1 MSPISSLIDGPVVQ
15 SLGWS
20 LVHFLWQGVLI
31 GVVTS
36 AALAVTRRRTA
47 AARYDICVAS
57 MFLMLLAPVL
67 TFLYLLQDATRPLP
81 AVPPELL
88 MLVEPAAPWAQ
99 WMETWLP
106 HVALIWLGGVFIF
119 QARLLV
125 LWRRSVRLR
134 QDGATPAPQTWRD
147 TTSSLGESLGVRR
160 AVRVLQSTVAES
172 PMVVGW
178 IRPVVLLPVRV
189 FEELTPPQLRSIIAH
204 ELAHLRRYDDVINL
218 IQAVFESLLFYH
230 PMVWWV
236 SHRLRVERE
245 YCCDDVAVQA
255 CGNALCYARALA
267 LLDTLR
273 IEARQTTLTATGGPL
288 MSRISRIVGKQS
300 IATPRPTG
308 WVMPTL
314 LTALISAGAATT
326 FFASQAEAVGPDH
339 KDKIVI
345 EHKKK
350 AATKGVDIALIAK
363 KMGHPQA
370 ELLYAL
376 QEAGVDRA
384 TLMATLEQLDDTG
397 KIVQAVEMA
406 AKKQQKRAEAERS
419 AWVKSEQE
427 ELTRKLKAKEKAIIT
442 DLKERGASDEEI
454 KKTLHKFHQEAKMK
468 LAMHEKQSQLIAQM
482 KQAGATEVEIK
493 KAVQKLHASA
503 AEQDAYAK
511 KRDQY
516 IKQMMASG
524 ASKAEI
530 KKAIM
535 EFDRKVELA
544 RMVEVKEKQLIEQM
558 KARGASKAEIKK
570 AIQKLHT
577 EAKEA
582 GAQRVKLEEKQ
593 LAEEKQIVARMR
605 EMGISDDTI
614 KQVIKEWRAKH
625 AG

>member
-1 MSPISSLIDGPVVQ
+1 MSNISSLIEGPVVQ

-57 MFLMLLAPVL
+57 MFLMMLAPLL

-88 MLVEPAAPWAQ
+88 LLIEPATPWSQ
-99 WMETWLP
+99 WMEAWLP
-106 HVALIWLGGVFIF
+106 HIALIWLGGVFIF

-134 QDGATPAPQTWRD
+134 QHGATLAPTTWRE
-147 TTSSLGESLGVRR
+147 TTASLSESLGVRR

-300 IATPRPTG
+300 ISTPRPTG
-308 WVMPTL
+308 WVMPAL

-339 KDKIVI
+339 KDKVVI
-345 EHKKK
+345 EQKKQ
-350 AATKGVDIALIAK
+350 ATRDVDIALIAK

-370 ELLYAL
+370 DLLYAL

-384 TLMATLEQLDDTG
+384 TLMAALAQLDDTG
-397 KIVQAVEMA
+397 KIVQAVKIAE
-406 AKKQQKRAEAERS
+406 KKQQEKAATARV
-419 AWVKSEQE
+419 AWVKAEQE
-427 ELTRKLKAKEKAIIT
+427 ELIKKLKAKEKAIIT

-454 KKTLHKFHQEAKMK
+454 KKTLAKFRQEAKMK
-468 LAMHEKQSQLIAQM
+468 LAMHEKQSQLIAEM

-493 KAVQKLHASA
+493 KAVQKLHAST

-511 KRDQY
+511 KREQY
-516 IKQMMASG
+516 IKQMMADG

-544 RMVEVKEKQLIEQM
+544 RMVEVKEKQLVEQM
-558 KARGASKAEIKK
+558 KAGGASKEEITRAVKELHAKAEMV
-570 AIQKLHT
+570 HT
-577 EAKEA
+577 E
-582 GAQRVKLEEKQ
+582 RVKISEKQ
-593 LAEEKQIVARMR
+593 MAEEKQIVAKMR
-605 EMGISDDTI
+605 EMGISDATI